1 MQDTLLYAYGSI
13 TIVSFLFLFIII
25 ANEAGFN
32 IGRFIQ
38 KQTDEEI
45 KALTGAIQASILGL
59 LALLLGFTFS
69 MSMNRYDSRSE
80 AVIAEANTIGTAV
93 LRSQLLPDTYQQ
105 QAHDYLQEY
114 IQLRLSV
121 SKLDLTMAEERK
133 AYLDETAQLQT
144 KLWNIA
150 VALSQDNVSPAIT
163 GAFINALNDMFDA
176 QARRIAKQ
184 GMQVPEVVIFLL
196 FIVFIAS
203 GAMLGYSAG
212 LSGKRVVAPTIM
224 VSFLISLIVFI
235 IIDLD
240 RPKRGV
246 IQVDQSSLVQLAN
259 SIGEA
264 KNRMNP

>member
-1 MQDTLLYAYGSI
+1 MQDTLLYAYASL

-38 KQTDEEI
+38 NQTDEEI

-80 AVIAEANTIGTAV
+80 AVITEANTIGTAM
-93 LRSQLLPDTYQQ
+93 LRSQLLPAPYQQ
-105 QAHDYLQEY
+105 QSQALLREY
-114 IQLRLSV
+114 VNLRV
-121 SKLDLTMAEERK
+121 SISKFDLTMENERQNNLEETS
-133 AYLDETAQLQT
+133 ALQT
-144 KLWNIA
+144 KLWNVAI
-150 VALSQDNVSPAIT
+150 ALSQDNVPPAII
-163 GAFINALNDMFDA
+163 GAFINSLNDMFDA

-196 FIVFIAS
+196 FIVFVAS

-240 RPKRGV
+240 RPKRGF
-246 IQVDQSSLVQLAN
+246 IQVDQSSLVQLAAGFDSHLKKLN
-259 SIGEA
+259 
-264 KNRMNP
+264 